1 MPTVAE
7 NITETRRRIDLAA
20 MRAGRDPE
28 VIELVAVTK
37 AVDEV
42 KAVEAVEAG
51 VISLGESRVQEA
63 RRKYEII
70 GARAKWHM
78 IGPLQTN
85 KAKYCPG
92 LFTLIHSVDRLDLL
106 RELDKRA
113 GSANVITE
121 LLVQV
126 NISGEKQKAGCQPEN
141 AARLLKEASG
151 LKNIKV
157 SGLMTVPPYNE
168 DMEASRPYYKE
179 LMSLKNDLD
188 MLGIESVSLLKISI
202 GMTGDFEVAV
212 EEGATIVRIGS
223 AIFGERVY
231 N

>member
-1 MPTVAE
+1 
-7 NITETRRRIDLAA
+7 
-20 MRAGRDPE
+20 MRAGRDPNE
-28 VIELVAVTK
+28 IELVAVTK
-37 AVDEV
+37 AVDAD
-42 KAVEAVEAG
+42 KAAEAVDAG
-51 VISLGESRVQEA
+51 LISLGESRVQEA

-70 GARAKWHM
+70 GDRAEWHM

-113 GSANVITE
+113 GSLDNITE
-121 LLVQV
+121 LLLQV
-126 NISGEKQKAGCQPEN
+126 NISGEKQKTGCRPEN

-151 LKNIKV
+151 LKNVKV

-168 DMEASRPYYKE
+168 DPEDSRPYYKE
-179 LMSLKNDLD
+179 LMSLRNDLGA
-188 MLGIESVSLLKISI
+188 LGIERVSLLKISI

>member
-1 MPTVAE
+1 MPTVAAS
-7 NITETRRRIDLAA
+7 IAETRRRIELAA
-20 MRAGRDPE
+20 RRAGRDPSE
-28 VIELVAVTK
+28 IELVAVTK

-42 KAVEAVEAG
+42 KAAEAVEAG

-63 RRKYEII
+63 RRKYKII

-92 LFTLIHSVDRLDLL
+92 LFSLIHSVDRLDLL

-113 GSANVITE
+113 GSAGVITGM
-121 LLVQV
+121 LIQV
-126 NISGEKQKAGCQPEN
+126 NISGEKQKAGCRPEN
-141 AARLLKEASG
+141 TARLLKEASG
-151 LKNIKV
+151 LKNVKV
-157 SGLMTVPPYNE
+157 TGLMTVPPYNE

-188 MLGIESVSLLKISI
+188 ALGIERVSLREISI

-223 AIFGERVY
+223 AIFGDRVY

>member
-7 NITETRRRIDLAA
+7 NIAETRRRIDLAA
-20 MRAGRDPE
+20 RRAGRDPDE
-28 VIELVAVTK
+28 IELVAVTK

-42 KAVEAVEAG
+42 RAAEAVTAG

-63 RRKYEII
+63 RRKYGII

-92 LFTLIHSVDRLDLL
+92 LFTLIHSVDRPDLL

-113 GSANVITE
+113 GLARVIIE

-126 NISGEKQKAGCQPEN
+126 NIAGESQKAGCRPED
-141 AARLLKEASG
+141 AGRLLKEASG
-151 LKNIKV
+151 LPNIKV

-188 MLGIESVSLLKISI
+188 ALGIERVLLREISA
-202 GMTGDFEVAV
+202 GMTGDFEIAV
-212 EEGATIVRIGS
+212 EEGATIVRVGS
-223 AIFGERVY
+223 AIFGDRVY

>member
-1 MPTVAE
+1 MPTIAE
-7 NITETRRRIDLAA
+7 NITETRRRIKLAA
-20 MRAGRDPE
+20 RRAGRDPGG
-28 VIELVAVTK
+28 IELLVVTK
-37 AVDEV
+37 NVDEA

-51 VISLGESRVQEA
+51 VASLGESRVQEA
-63 RRKYEII
+63 RRKYKII

-92 LFTLIHSVDRLDLL
+92 LFTLIHSADRLDLI
-106 RELDKRA
+106 RELDRRS

-121 LLVQV
+121 ILLQV
-126 NISGEKQKAGCQPEN
+126 NISGESQKAGCRP
-141 AARLLKEASG
+141 ADTAPLLKEASR
-151 LKNIKV
+151 LLNVKV

-168 DMEASRPYYKE
+168 DPEASRPYFKE

-188 MLGIESVSLLKISI
+188 ALGIDRVSLSEISM

-223 AIFGERVY
+223 AIFGERV
-231 N
+231 

>member
-7 NITETRRRIDLAA
+7 NITETRRRIALAA
-20 MRAGRDPE
+20 KRAGRDPNE
-28 VIELVAVTK
+28 IELVAVTK

-42 KAVEAVEAG
+42 KAAEAIEAG
-51 VISLGESRVQEA
+51 VTSLGESRVQEA

-70 GARAKWHM
+70 GARATWHM

-92 LFTLIHSVDRLDLL
+92 LFTLIQSVDRLDLL

-121 LLVQV
+121 LLIQV
-126 NISGEKQKAGCQPEN
+126 NIAGERQKAGCQPEN

-151 LKNIKV
+151 LRNIKV

-168 DMEASRPYYKE
+168 DMEVSRPYYKK

-188 MLGIESVSLLKISI
+188 ALGIERVSLREISI

>member
-1 MPTVAE
+1 MPTIAE
-7 NITETRRRIDLAA
+7 NIAKIHRRIELAA
-20 MRAGRDPE
+20 MRVGRDPGG
-28 VIELVAVTK
+28 IELLVVTK

-51 VISLGESRVQEA
+51 VASLGESRVQEA
-63 RRKYEII
+63 RRKYKII

-92 LFTLIHSVDRLDLL
+92 LFTLIHSADRLDLI
-106 RELDKRA
+106 RELDRRS

-121 LLVQV
+121 ILLQV
-126 NISGEKQKAGCQPEN
+126 NISGESQKAGCRP
-141 AARLLKEASG
+141 ADAKRLLKDASG
-151 LKNIKV
+151 LENIKV

-168 DMEASRPYYKE
+168 DPEASRPYFKE

-188 MLGIESVSLLKISI
+188 ALGIDRVSLSEISM

-223 AIFGERVY
+223 AIFGERV
-231 N
+231 